1 MVSHFS
7 NNEIER
13 NGFYFIFNN
22 SSHKIMLVFAIEAT
36 KTGYMRSNI
45 GFVDGRRSWFI
56 SYFKKRIASNLV
68 YLSFVSG
75 VF

>member
-1 MVSHFS
+1 MKLSEMV
-7 NNEIER
+7 
-13 NGFYFIFNN
+13 FILFLT
-22 SSHKIMLVFAIEAT
+22 IQVIRMLVFAIEAT